1 MNVVVT
7 GGCGYVGSVVV
18 PALLE
23 RGHQVTVFDNL
34 RKDGRGIL
42 PYFASPKL
50 RFVRG
55 DIRDERAVREV
66 VAGADAVIH
75 LAAIVGFPACA
86 DDPWAARS
94 TNVDGAV
101 TVKRALS
108 PSQLLLFASSLSN
121 YGTMPGEVCTEE
133 TQPKPI
139 TLYGVTKMEAETRLL
154 EMGNAIVF
162 RPATAF
168 GLSGQMRLDLLF
180 NDFVHTALCRKKL
193 TVYEA
198 DYFRAFIHVRDFAA
212 AFVFAL
218 DHAGRMVN
226 SIYNLGDE
234 SLNLTKG
241 DLAQRI
247 SKKMPCQVEFST
259 SGSDPDLRNYR
270 VSFEKLNA
278 LGFSTRISIEEGI
291 DELARALPALQIP
304 NPFSN
309 AGA

>member
-1 MNVVVT
+1 MNIVVT

-34 RKDGRGIL
+34 RKDSRGIL
-42 PYFASPKL
+42 PYFSSPRL

-55 DIRDERAVREV
+55 DVRDERAVREV

-86 DDPWAARS
+86 HDPWAARS

-101 TVKRALS
+101 TVKHALGRQ
-108 PSQLLLFASSLSN
+108 QLLLFASSLSN

-139 TLYGVTKMEAETRLL
+139 TLYGSTKLEAETRLL
-154 EMGNAIVF
+154 ERENTVVF

-168 GLSGQMRLDLLF
+168 GLSPQMRLDLLF
-180 NDFVHTALCRKKL
+180 NHLVYSALHENKL
-193 TVYEA
+193 VVYEA
-198 DYFRAFIHVRDFAA
+198 DYFRAFIHVRDFAC
-212 AFVFAL
+212 AFLFAL
-218 DHAGRMVN
+218 DHADKMVN
-226 SIYNLGDE
+226 QIFNLGDE
-234 SLNLTKG
+234 TLNLTKG

-247 SKKMPCQVEFST
+247 SKRVGCRVELSSDGT
-259 SGSDPDLRNYR
+259 DPDLRNYR
-270 VSFEKLNA
+270 VSCSKLKG
-278 LGFSTRISIEEGI
+278 LGFRTRRSIEDGI
-291 DELARALPALQIP
+291 EELVRALPALALP
-304 NPFSN
+304 SPFSN
-309 AGA
+309 APA

>member
-1 MNVVVT
+1 MNIVVT
-7 GGCGYVGSVVV
+7 GGCGYVGSAVA

-34 RKDGRGIL
+34 LKDGRGLL

-50 RFVRG
+50 RFVWG
-55 DIRDERAVREV
+55 DVRDEQAVREV

-86 DDPWAARS
+86 NDPWAARS

-101 TVKRALS
+101 TVKRALG

-133 TQPKPI
+133 TPPKPI
-139 TLYGVTKMEAETRLL
+139 TLYGVTKMEAEARVL
-154 EMGNAIVF
+154 EMGNTIIF

-180 NDFVHTALCRKKL
+180 NDFVNAALRSKKL
-193 TVYEA
+193 TVYEP
-198 DYFRAFIHVRDFAA
+198 DYFRAFVHVRDFAA

-218 DHAGRMVN
+218 DHTDWMVN
-226 SIYNLGDE
+226 QLYNLGDE

-247 SKKMPCQVEFST
+247 SKKVPCQVEFSNRR
-259 SGSDPDLRNYR
+259 SDPDQRNYR

-278 LGFSTRISIEEGI
+278 LGFKTRVSIDEGI
-291 DELARALPALQIP
+291 DELLRALPALTVP

-309 AGA
+309 AGL

>member
-1 MNVVVT
+1 MNIVVT

-18 PALLE
+18 PELLE
-23 RGHQVTVFDNL
+23 RGHRVTVFDNL
-34 RKDGRGIL
+34 RKDSRGIL
-42 PYFASPKL
+42 PYFASLKF
-50 RFVRG
+50 RFIRG
-55 DIRDERAVREV
+55 DVRDERAVREAV
-66 VAGADAVIH
+66 VGADAVIH
-75 LAAIVGFPACA
+75 LAAIVGYPACA
-86 DDPWAARS
+86 NDPWAARS
-94 TNVDGAV
+94 TNVDGTL
-101 TVKRALS
+101 TVRRALG

-121 YGTMPGEVCTEE
+121 YGTMPGEVCTEK
-133 TQPKPI
+133 TRPKPI
-139 TLYGVTKMEAETRLL
+139 TLYGVTKIEAETRLL
-154 EMGNAIVF
+154 EMGNAIIF

-180 NDFVHTALCRKKL
+180 NDFVYTALRSKKL

-218 DHAGRMVN
+218 EHADRMVN
-226 SIYNLGDE
+226 NLYNLGDE

-247 SKKMPCQVEFST
+247 SKQIPCQVEFST
-259 SGSDPDLRNYR
+259 SGTDPDLRNYR
-270 VSFEKLNA
+270 VSFQKLNA
-278 LGFSTRISIEEGI
+278 LGFATCVSIEEGI